1 MDKKVVFR
9 WVSLIR
15 DGKDH
20 ANGFFNDEAAIRG
33 VCTRVSVK
41 QMAEALKA
49 VKDLGRV
56 SLPLKG
62 RGCTVV
68 IQGLTTPVQLL
79 SHIDVRDTTTTL
91 CVVDKGP
98 SLQWLLD
105 HEEEINDY
113 SSDNT
118 LYTGSMAIRSMPYST
133 INRDTVVITTL
144 DVSDISNVIDGLQGK
159 YIVWLDGTFNT
170 FLAKYGYTDADT
182 VRGASQALMVYQ
194 AAEESG
200 FKDPIEVAATLS
212 DKRLV
217 VDLVMKGVF
226 DDTEKWK

>member
-1 MDKKVVFR
+1 MDKKVAFR
-9 WVSLIR
+9 WVSLVR
-15 DGKDH
+15 DVEDH

-33 VCTRVSVK
+33 VSTRVSVK
-41 QMAEALKA
+41 QMAEAVKA

-113 SSDNT
+113 SSDNA
-118 LYTGSMAIRSMPYST
+118 LYTNSMAIRSMPYST
-133 INRDTVVITTL
+133 INKNTVVITTL
-144 DVSDISNVIDGLQGK
+144 DVSDISNVIDGLQDR

-182 VRGASQALMVYQ
+182 VRRASQALMVYQ
-194 AAEESG
+194 AAEKLG
-200 FKDPIEVAATLS
+200 FKDPATVAANLG
-212 DKRLV
+212 DKCLGA
-217 VDLVMKGVF
+217 DLILRGVF
-226 DDTEKWK
+226 ADVGNA